1 LLHPRPESVV
11 AQLFVS
17 GGPFFFALD
26 KVQVKYEML
35 RAHLVDGL
43 PVVSAAGEHGYSRA
57 AFYLVAEAFD
67 EEGMAG
73 LLDEKRGRRGPLKV
87 TPEINEYVRSAQH
100 LSGAELSRA
109 VAERFGVVLHRRTLG
124 ALRRS
129 VMRFWPATDRAQLD
143 YVRLREMALAE
154 TDLIGP
160 AASRFQHGG
169 LLALIR
175 RPSSTAPHLIA
186 PLVEVPRPR
195 WSPYLDP
202 RLAVLADAY
211 ALLEV
216 AARDSDQTLEVAQ

>member
-43 PVVSAAGEHGYSRA
+43 PVVSAASEHGYSRA

-67 EEGMAG
+67 EKGIQG

-100 LSGAELSRA
+100 LSGAELSLE
-109 VAERFGVVLHRRTLG
+109 VAERFGVVLHRRTLE
-124 ALRRS
+124 
-129 VMRFWPATDRAQLD
+129 
-143 YVRLREMALAE
+143 RLR
-154 TDLIGP
+154 T
-160 AASRFQHGG
+160 
-169 LLALIR
+169 
-175 RPSSTAPHLIA
+175 T
-186 PLVEVPRPR
+186 
-195 WSPYLDP
+195 
-202 RLAVLADAY
+202 
-211 ALLEV
+211 
-216 AARDSDQTLEVAQ
+216 